1 MEDPTVVDRLRS
13 LKPHHLIV
21 TIEGEDE
28 PRRLA
33 VPNIRNRWQRVDNV
47 LAQLRWTT
55 IDARD
60 KSGATLGLLKVAD
73 DDAPASAPL
82 AASGHG
88 ITIRERELCDLML
101 TAVDRGARAA
111 QESADRALGRAER
124 SLTLVAEGITAQLE
138 MMSAATRAVV
148 GQYSEAL
155 TLQRTLTAGPA
166 ADGDALAPLLA
177 LMARGL
183 PVKAAAPP
191 KNGAPPPKNGAPKKP
206 TES

>member
-1 MEDPTVVDRLRS
+1 VS
-13 LKPHHLIV
+13 
-21 TIEGEDE
+21 TI
-28 PRRLA
+28 
-33 VPNIRNRWQRVDNV
+33 
-47 LAQLRWTT
+47 
-55 IDARD
+55 
-60 KSGATLGLLKVAD
+60 
-73 DDAPASAPL
+73 
-82 AASGHG
+82 
-88 ITIRERELCDLML
+88 ELCDLML

-155 TLQRTLTAGPA
+155 TLQRTLTAAPA

-191 KNGAPPPKNGAPKKP
+191 KNGAPKAAAPPKNGAPKKP

>member
-73 DDAPASAPL
+73 DDAPAAAAAPL

-166 ADGDALAPLLA
+166 PAADGDALAPLLA

-191 KNGAPPPKNGAPKKP
+191 KNGAPKKP